1 MKKYFVKLMS
11 QLLYSMIHQVIH
23 HISGYSSWI
32 YFPFYGFFFSK
43 QLCFLWSPCLLL
55 IAESISLDSG
65 KPSVGFFF
73 ENYFS
78 LLNNIVNVT
87 WWTWRDDDEF
97 SWNNF
102 YFIVVKEFWCGK
114 NIRGFLENF
123 FEYYFLNIIVN
134 VNFFSDL
141 KFEYYYEYYHE
152 ILLKVSLK

>member
-1 MKKYFVKLMS
+1 MS

-43 QLCFLWSPCLLL
+43 QLCFLWSPWLLL

-65 KPSVGFFF
+65 KPSVGFFLKITSPSWIILSM
-73 ENYFS
+73 S
-78 LLNNIVNVT
+78 L
-87 WWTWRDDDEF
+87 DELEEMMMNF
-97 SWNNF
+97 LEIISNF

-141 KFEYYYEYYHE
+141 KFECYYEYYHE